1 MLLVLDAVEAWTL
14 SLASPAQFHG
24 VPVFDAR
31 QLRMRSFVCAPVS
44 CSAVSWWVCRVRDIL
59 GKGLKLE
66 DPGCKGFTE
75 DLQRTKTFLLSCDI
89 NLGHQVLRTCSA
101 LSNCKTQSPNL
112 KSEEEGQPVGSD
124 VLTDE

>member
-44 CSAVSWWVCRVRDIL
+44 CSAVSWWVCRVR
-59 GKGLKLE
+59 E
-66 DPGCKGFTE
+66 HPGQRIEIRRPGVQGVYRRFAKNE
-75 DLQRTKTFLLSCDI
+75 DLSAFL
-89 NLGHQVLRTCSA
+89 
-101 LSNCKTQSPNL
+101 
-112 KSEEEGQPVGSD
+112 
-124 VLTDE
+124 